1 MQEKKKSQ
9 LEIKSLTKF
18 FENDDNYKEQQN
30 NKCEDVKEEIKIINV
45 GEVVR
50 KCRFFCGM
58 CLRLYDN
65 QSKGSTYKGLIYVEK
80 QSSHKSKTCN
90 RGTKTKKNRSIMQ
103 KKIKLQK
110 EKNKEEIQKS
120 TGKEGLKW

>member
-1 MQEKKKSQ
+1 MVKNLPEMQKTQ
-9 LEIKSLTKF
+9 RRRRF
-18 FENDDNYKEQQN
+18 DFW
-30 NKCEDVKEEIKIINV
+30 V
-45 GEVVR
+45 GREVL
-50 KCRFFCGM
+50 FCGM

-103 KKIKLQK
+103 KKIKL
-110 EKNKEEIQKS
+110 
-120 TGKEGLKW
+120 